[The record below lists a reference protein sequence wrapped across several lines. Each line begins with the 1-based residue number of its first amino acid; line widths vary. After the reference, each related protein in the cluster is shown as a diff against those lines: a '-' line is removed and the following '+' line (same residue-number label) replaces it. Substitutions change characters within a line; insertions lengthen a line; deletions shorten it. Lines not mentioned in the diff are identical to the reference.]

1 MELPDDYN
9 KAQDFTLTRG
19 GYIHVTSLVS
29 AIVSHYMVL

>member
-9 KAQDFTLTRG
+9 KAQDFTLTR